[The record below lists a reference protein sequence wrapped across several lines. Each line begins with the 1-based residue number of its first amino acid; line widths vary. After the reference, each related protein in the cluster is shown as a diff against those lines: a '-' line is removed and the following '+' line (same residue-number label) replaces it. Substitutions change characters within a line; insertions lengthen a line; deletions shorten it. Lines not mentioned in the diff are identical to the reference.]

1 MALYKRNTVWWI
13 SITHNGQ
20 RIQRSTGTDNKIAAQ
35 EYHDKFKAEL
45 WTLTKLENK
54 TVYSWRDAV
63 LRWLRENGHKR
74 SIEDDKTHLRW
85 MDPYLST
92 YQLHEI
98 TRDLLEEVARKKEET
113 GVSPTTVNR
122 MLEVVRAILRRAQV
136 EWEWIDKIPTIRM
149 RHVEKQR
156 IRWLTLDEATRL
168 LNELPSH
175 LKEMA
180 AFSLATGLRA
190 SNVTGL
196 QWQEVDLKKGHTYI
210 HPDQAKTKKAI
221 SVPLNVN
228 ALSVLN
234 ARKGKHPQYVF
245 TYKDMPIGQC
255 NTKAWRN
262 ALKRAGIDN
271 FRWHDLRHT
280 WASRLIQ
287 KGVPLHALMEMGGWT
302 DVDMVRKYAHFSSS
316 HLLEFAEVLTTKNDT
331 NGTNMAHA
339 KSGQKETA
347 KKSG

>member
-20 RIQRSTGTDNKIAAQ
+20 RIQRSTGTENKIAAQ

-45 WTLTKLENK
+45 WALVKLENK
-54 TVYSWRDAV
+54 EIYSWRDAV
-63 LRWLRENGHKR
+63 IRWLRENGHNR
-74 SIEDDKTHLRW
+74 TINITKTHLRW
-85 MDPYLST
+85 LDTHLKN

-98 TRDLLEEVARKKEET
+98 TRDLVEDIASKKEAT
-113 GVSPTTVNR
+113 GVSHTTVNR
-122 MLEVVRAILRRAQV
+122 LLEVVRAILRKAQL
-136 EWEWIDKIPTIRM
+136 EWEWIDKIPLIRM

-156 IRWLTLDEATRL
+156 IRWLTVHEANRL

-175 LKEMA
+175 LQDMA

-196 QWQEVDLKKGHTYI
+196 QWQDIDMNKGHAWI
-210 HPDQAKTKKAI
+210 HPDQAKAKKAI
-221 SVPLNVN
+221 PVPLNDD
-228 ALSVLN
+228 ALAVLN
-234 ARKGKHPQYVF
+234 ARLGKHPKYVF
-245 TYKDMPIGQC
+245 TYKDNPIIQC

-280 WASRLIQ
+280 WASWHVQNGTSLQ
-287 KGVPLHALMEMGGWT
+287 ELQQLGGWSSFEI
-302 DVDMVRKYAHFSSS
+302 VLRYAHLSSD
-316 HLLEFAEVLTTKNDT
+316 HLRSAADRISSMGVTRNLSC
-331 NGTNMAHA
+331 G
-339 KSGQKETA
+339 
-347 KKSG
+347 

>member
-20 RIQRSTGTDNKIAAQ
+20 RIQRSTGTENKVAAQ

-45 WTLTKLENK
+45 WTLAKLENK

-63 LRWLRENGHKR
+63 LRWLRENGHNR
-74 SIEDDKTHLRW
+74 TIEIAKSHLRW
-85 MDPYLST
+85 LDAYLKN

-98 TRDLLEEVARKKEET
+98 NRDLLEDIANKKEAT

-122 MLEVVRAILRRAQV
+122 VLEVVRAMLRTAQM
-136 EWEWIDKIPTIRM
+136 EWEWLDKVPLIRM

-156 IRWLTLDEATRL
+156 IRWLTLQEATQL
-168 LNELPSH
+168 LNELPPH
-175 LKEMA
+175 LKDMA

-196 QWQEVDLKKGHTYI
+196 QWQDVDMKKGHAWI
-210 HPDQAKTKKAI
+210 HPDQAKAKKAI
-221 SVPLNVN
+221 PVPLNDD
-228 ALSVLN
+228 ALAVLS
-234 ARKGKHPQYVF
+234 ARLGKHPKHVF
-245 TYKDMPIGQC
+245 TYKGMPIVQC

-280 WASRLIQ
+280 WASWHVQNGTSLQ
-287 KGVPLHALMEMGGWT
+287 ELQQLGGWSSFEI
-302 DVDMVRKYAHFSSS
+302 VLRYAHLSSD
-316 HLLEFAEVLTTKNDT
+316 HLRSAANRISSMGVTGNLSC
-331 NGTNMAHA
+331 G
-339 KSGQKETA
+339 
-347 KKSG
+347 